1 MKTNLFFRREFLMSD
16 MHVCS
21 EKETI
26 VRNTESINQMA
37 ANVSAVTTSV
47 QVLIQQVSRLTDLF
61 ERSAISENEIKNIR
75 IEQQA
80 QWKRIDKTVD
90 ELKIVSESVRDTVK
104 AVEHLQKD
112 FNDALKGV
120 KGKLEKLGEE
130 NEAINEKINEL
141 KQTPG
146 KIVLG
151 YVKHMATVILTVL
164 ITVYLTTILKGGGG

>member
-1 MKTNLFFRREFLMSD
+1 MAEMTHN
-16 MHVCS
+16 CS

-26 VRNTESINQMA
+26 IRNTESINQMA

-47 QVLIQQVSRLTDLF
+47 QVLIQQMSRLTDLF

-75 IEQQA
+75 VEQQA

-104 AVEHLQKD
+104 VVEHLQKD

-130 NEAINEKINEL
+130 NEKINEKINEL

-151 YVKHMATVILTVL
+151 YIKHMITVIITVL
-164 ITVYLTTILKGGGG
+164 ITVYLTTILKGG